1 MRIDF
6 KAGFFDRPAVINA
19 VDKATRKALSKFGA
33 FVRRAARSSLRRR
46 KKSSAAGSPPSVHT
60 SDKVATLKNIQ
71 FAYEPARQSVIV
83 GAIKLNQTAVVQ
95 GVNTAGTLPALM
107 EYGGEQGI
115 LEVFRRGRWTRA
127 DQRSRRKIA
136 GQKTRVRQARY
147 APRPF
152 MGPAFQKE
160 LSKAPDLWRNSVK
173 P

>member
-1 MRIDF
+1 MKIDF

-83 GAIKLNQTAVVQ
+83 GAVKLATVMQAA
-95 GVNTAGTLPALM
+95 AGSVGTIPALM

-115 LEVFRRGRWTRA
+115 REVYRKVRNVWVPSG
-127 DQRSRRKIA
+127 SRRRRPWE
-136 GQKTRVRQARY
+136 QTRVRQAKY